1 MQNIGK
7 IMVNICSY
15 DMQFIS
21 FEENVSDAS
30 NCEQNNY
37 YIIAIG
43 TLEQFNSFTESQN
56 VSIDQKINVR
66 QLNHTL
72 VYTCCYRPT
81 SWTPQVYD
89 TYFINQ

>member
-1 MQNIGK
+1 MHVEYK

-21 FEENVSDAS
+21 FEENATDTS

-43 TLEQFNSFTESQN
+43 SLEQFNSFTES
-56 VSIDQKINVR
+56 R
-66 QLNHTL
+66 M
-72 VYTCCYRPT
+72 
-81 SWTPQVYD
+81 
-89 TYFINQ
+89 

>member
-1 MQNIGK
+1 MIHVEYK
-7 IMVNICSY
+7 KMVNICSY

-21 FEENVSDAS
+21 FEENVTDTS

-43 TLEQFNSFTESQN
+43 SLEQFNSFTESQN

-66 QLNHTL
+66 
-72 VYTCCYRPT
+72 
-81 SWTPQVYD
+81 
-89 TYFINQ
+89 